1 MADVCLSKLNR
12 LRGELT
18 VPGDKSIS
26 HRAAIIAAISEGISV
41 IKNYSTAIDCQTT
54 LNCLRRLGADI
65 RRSGQDLVVNGR
77 GLRTLCE
84 PDDVLDC
91 GNSGTTMR
99 LLCGL
104 LAGQS
109 FGTVLTGDASLRGRP
124 MDRVIKPLNMNGANI
139 YGRLNNR
146 FAPLYVKGISLT
158 DIAYHLPVA
167 SAQVKSAMLLA
178 GLYANGKVE
187 VVEPVASRDHT
198 ERMLEWCGVDIGRSE
213 NVISLG
219 QKRQPVARQLRVPG
233 DISSAAFLI
242 ALGLLVPDS
251 RLVLKDVGINPTRT
265 GILKVLKDMSANV
278 TVENKR
284 TVANEPVGDLHV
296 RSSAL
301 KGVEIGGMLIP
312 RVIDELPL
320 IAVIATRATGRT
332 VVKDAGELRV
342 KESDRISAI
351 VTELKKMGAAIEET
365 ADGFIVEG
373 STLLRGTNCDSHN
386 DHRIAMALSVAGWIA
401 EGKTTI
407 DNVECVDISF
417 PEFYKLVKQLI

>member
-1 MADVCLSKLNR
+1 MADVCLSKLNQ

-65 RRSGQDLVVNGR
+65 RRSGHDIIVNGR

-91 GNSGTTMR
+91 GNSGTTIR

-109 FGTVLTGDASLRGRP
+109 FATVLTGDASLRRRP
-124 MDRVIKPLNMNGANI
+124 MDRVIKPLNMNGADI
-139 YGRLNNR
+139 HGRLNNR
-146 FAPLYVKGISLT
+146 FAPLYLKGGTLT
-158 DIAYHLPVA
+158 DIVYHLPVA
-167 SAQVKSAMLLA
+167 SAQVKSAVLLA

-198 ERMLEWCGVDIGRSE
+198 ERMLEWCGVDIGRSG

-219 QKRQPVARQLRVPG
+219 RKRQPTARQLRVPG

-242 ALGLLVPDS
+242 ALGLLAPDS

-265 GILKVLKDMSANV
+265 GILKVLED
-278 TVENKR
+278 
-284 TVANEPVGDLHV
+284 
-296 RSSAL
+296 
-301 KGVEIGGMLIP
+301 
-312 RVIDELPL
+312 
-320 IAVIATRATGRT
+320 
-332 VVKDAGELRV
+332 
-342 KESDRISAI
+342 
-351 VTELKKMGAAIEET
+351 MGA
-365 ADGFIVEG
+365 
-373 STLLRGTNCDSHN
+373 
-386 DHRIAMALSVAGWIA
+386 
-401 EGKTTI
+401 
-407 DNVECVDISF
+407 
-417 PEFYKLVKQLI
+417 

>member
-1 MADVCLSKLNR
+1 MADVCLSKLNQA
-12 LRGELT
+12 RGELT

-26 HRAAIIAAISEGISV
+26 HRAAIIAAICEGISV

-65 RRSGQDLVVNGR
+65 RPSGQDIVVNGR

-109 FGTVLTGDASLRGRP
+109 FATVLTGDASLRRRP
-124 MDRVIKPLNMNGANI
+124 MNRVIKPLNANGADI
-139 YGRLNNR
+139 HGRLNNR
-146 FAPLYVKGISLT
+146 FAPLYIKGGTLT

-198 ERMLEWCGVDIGRSE
+198 ERMLEWCGVDIGRSG

-219 QKRQPVARQLRVPG
+219 QKRQPTARQLRVPG

-242 ALGLLVPDS
+242 ALGLLPPDS

-265 GILKVLKDMSANV
+265 GILKVLEDMGANV

-301 KGVEIGGMLIP
+301 KGVEIGGTLIP

-373 STLLRGTNCDSHN
+373 STLLSGTNCDSHN

-401 EGKTTI
+401 EGETTI
-407 DNVECVDISF
+407 DNAECVDISF
-417 PEFYKLVKQLI
+417 PEFYKLMKQII